1 MLFVLS
7 GLLTLQVL
15 QRGGEQLV
23 DRVLPFESPRVGW
36 RQGLISVEPGHN
48 TPWLWVRIVLMAL
61 LWYRSSCFGRLLGSG
76 MWIGMVALG
85 EPLEALVEFFSR
97 FFSRSLAFFLATD
110 ATADRCLEAQ
120 KLLIE
125 PLLR

>member
-36 RQGLISVEPGHN
+36 RQGLIPVEPGHN

-97 FFSRSLAFFLATD
+97 SLAFFLVTD